1 MRIHS
6 SGSYGSG
13 RNKRYISIGI
23 LGISLLLL
31 AVSSTVIGDSSDAEP
46 AAYFSSIHP
55 DGEIFD
61 SSYPQEVEFPV
72 ITGLEATVFA
82 DSFLSHMGANNVVFC
97 RTTWIMAPLGG
108 YLIDGL
114 CEIDIEGIHYTSFR
128 IGIGDGS
135 EGDPDKDMF
144 TFIAHGTRDE
154 NGNVF
159 WYPESGP
166 DFQPGE
172 NEMYPETFF
181 EYEFLLNREDFENLE
196 NDFLR

>member
-1 MRIHS
+1 MIIHS

-13 RNKRYISIGI
+13 CNRRYTSFRIP
-23 LGISLLLL
+23 GISLLLL
-31 AVSSTVIGDSSDAEP
+31 LALSSPVTGDSSDVEQVT
-46 AAYFSSIHP
+46 YFSSIHP

-72 ITGLEATVFA
+72 ITGLEATVYA

-114 CEIDIEGIHYTSFR
+114 CEIDIEGTHYTSFR
-128 IGIGDGS
+128 IGIRDGS
-135 EGDPDKDMF
+135 EGDPDEDMF
-144 TFIAHGTRDE
+144 TFIAHGTGD
-154 NGNVF
+154 GNVF
-159 WYPESGP
+159 WYPEPGP

-172 NEMYPETFF
+172 DEVYPETSF

-196 NDFLR
+196 KDFPR